1 MSIET
6 HPDFKPPTTDKR
18 KKVFKEYEAN
28 FIEAHKD
35 DSKGLGDTIEK
46 VLVKTG
52 VKKLADKVFDKLG
65 VDCGCE
71 ETKADLNK
79 IAAYKTVNCID
90 YEMYCFIDNF
100 LSKPITSGIL
110 HEDQNG
116 LNAILEHVTQ
126 QKHPRLGCC
135 YGDSGRIDEIKK
147 IYNAYQPKEK
157 E

>member
-18 KKVFKEYEAN
+18 KKVFKEYKAN

-35 DSKGLGDTIEK
+35 DSKGLGDTIKK
-46 VLVKTG
+46 VLAPLGIEKI
-52 VKKLADKVFDKLG
+52 FDKLG
-65 VDCGCE
+65 IDCKCKE
-71 ETKADLNK
+71 RAEALNK
-79 IAAYKTVNCID
+79 IATYKTVNCID